1 MKTLITAHSG
11 CDGTPDN
18 SLEFISY
25 ALQCGADALEVD
37 VRAAEDGT
45 LYLSHDRTDA
55 ACPKLSQAFQMLRS
69 SPMRINCDL
78 KQPGLE
84 EAVLALA
91 ASQGVA
97 GQLLFSGDVSTER
110 MRRDPEVRSR
120 TLLNVRPIL
129 PTEGVSETER
139 HLDGLI
145 ETCRVSWGSSFGTI
159 AVYLTAP
166 LCILWSGWRSM
177 FFAASAICAAA
188 AFVWLLYSG
197 KAETCPARDHSRHE
211 GPESPRTER
220 LPAGMLA
227 LLLGIMAA
235 IVCQG
240 ALRDGVTTWMPSFI
254 AETYRL
260 GNTVSIL
267 TGVVLPVFSIVC
279 FQLALW
285 LYDRKVQNE
294 LLLAGFIFFAGV
306 LCAVCLRLTASYQAA
321 LSIALSAALT
331 GCMHGV
337 NLMLIC
343 MIPPHFAGYGNVSTI
358 SGLLNA
364 CTYIGSALS
373 AWGAA
378 FLAEHFGWNA
388 VLTAWAAAALLGAAL
403 CLSLARRW
411 ESLRVK

>member
-145 ETCRVSWGSSFGTI
+145 ETCRACGAAVINVSYEMCTDP
-159 AVYLTAP
+159 VL
-166 LCILWSGWRSM
+166 
-177 FFAASAICAAA
+177 
-188 AFVWLLYSG
+188 
-197 KAETCPARDHSRHE
+197 
-211 GPESPRTER
+211 ER
-220 LPAGMLA
+220 LRAEGIGVSAWTVNEEAEARRLLDWGICNITSRRPGMVLA
-227 LLLGIMAA
+227 L
-235 IVCQG
+235 
-240 ALRDGVTTWMPSFI
+240 R
-254 AETYRL
+254 ETEEK
-260 GNTVSIL
+260 T
-267 TGVVLPVFSIVC
+267 P
-279 FQLALW
+279 
-285 LYDRKVQNE
+285 
-294 LLLAGFIFFAGV
+294 
-306 LCAVCLRLTASYQAA
+306 
-321 LSIALSAALT
+321 
-331 GCMHGV
+331 
-337 NLMLIC
+337 
-343 MIPPHFAGYGNVSTI
+343 
-358 SGLLNA
+358 
-364 CTYIGSALS
+364 
-373 AWGAA
+373 
-378 FLAEHFGWNA
+378 
-388 VLTAWAAAALLGAAL
+388 
-403 CLSLARRW
+403 
-411 ESLRVK
+411 

>member
-1 MKTLITAHSG
+1 MGKLTDPRQIRRMILLCAAVYFTSYISRINFGALI
-11 CDGTPDN
+11 
-18 SLEFISY
+18 LEI
-25 ALQCGADALEVD
+25 
-37 VRAAEDGT
+37 VRAEG
-45 LYLSHDRTDA
+45 YSK
-55 ACPKLSQAFQMLRS
+55 P
-69 SPMRINCDL
+69 
-78 KQPGLE
+78 
-84 EAVLALA
+84 AVSLAVTVNFVTY
-91 ASQGVA
+91 GA
-97 GQLLFSGDVSTER
+97 GQLVSGWLGDRIDPRRLIFAGLLGAAGTNLLIPLCPGPGAMAAVWGVNGFLQAMLWPPLVRIMTELFTEEVY
-110 MRRDPEVRSR
+110 RRASV
-120 TLLNVRPIL
+120 
-129 PTEGVSETER
+129 
-139 HLDGLI
+139 
-145 ETCRVSWGSSFGTI
+145 RVSWGSSFGTI
-159 AVYLTAP
+159 AIYLTAP

-211 GPESPRTER
+211 GAESPRTER